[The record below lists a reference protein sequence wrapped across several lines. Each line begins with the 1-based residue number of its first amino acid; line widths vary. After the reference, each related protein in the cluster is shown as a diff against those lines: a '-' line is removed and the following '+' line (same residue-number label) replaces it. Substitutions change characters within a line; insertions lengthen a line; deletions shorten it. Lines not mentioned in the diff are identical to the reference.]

1 MCVDGGLT
9 DTQEFK
15 LSSLAHELHVSW
27 GSAKPDREMRGLV
40 RGSEEMDLLQTS
52 GWVCLST
59 HSPRAAESVLQPYE
73 SPATPSA
80 VFGACQLGRVLWFHK
95 CLQSTCPGRM
105 LGLIARKLKPA
116 LVLVGFGIRKSFD
129 VKKALG
135 ILRRYMAAYRKD
147 NPKVAFLWLATHAQ
161 GCRKPARYRLMQN
174 NDAVL
179 AYNAAMERELR
190 RYVPVP
196 APACHRPLA
205 HRATLARQS
214 VAALSP

>member
-1 MCVDGGLT
+1 
-9 DTQEFK
+9 
-15 LSSLAHELHVSW
+15 
-27 GSAKPDREMRGLV
+27 
-40 RGSEEMDLLQTS
+40 
-52 GWVCLST
+52 
-59 HSPRAAESVLQPYE
+59 
-73 SPATPSA
+73 
-80 VFGACQLGRVLWFHK
+80 
-95 CLQSTCPGRM
+95 M

-214 VAALSP
+214 VAMRPGAVAVTVAAGAGVGAGWASPSLTSLT